1 LIPLEDWIK
10 IMENEIHHYRDGNVV
25 LYKRERS
32 HRWQTRLK
40 LPNDKWKRISTKKT
54 DVETAKEIACDKY
67 GEIRFRIKNK
77 MPIDTKR
84 FKKAT
89 RT

>member
-1 LIPLEDWIK
+1 
-10 IMENEIHHYRDGNVV
+10 MENEIYHFRDGNVV

-32 HRWQTRLK
+32 HRWQARLK
-40 LPNDKWKRISTKKT
+40 LLNDKWKRISTKKS
-54 DVETAKEIACDKY
+54 DVETAKEIACNRDDKV
-67 GEIRFRIKNK
+67 RFRIKNK

-84 FKKAT
+84 FKTAT